1 MAEPK
6 SPTLRKNK
14 SVSES
19 LQPPFLNK
27 IKTKPLTPIK
37 ITPSVKKAPETS
49 KKTLQPKQKPPKV

>member
-6 SPTLRKNK
+6 SPTLRKEK

-19 LQPPFLNK
+19 LQPPFLKK
-27 IKTKPLTPIK
+27 IKTKLITPIK
-37 ITPSVKKAPETS
+37 TSPPVKKAIETL